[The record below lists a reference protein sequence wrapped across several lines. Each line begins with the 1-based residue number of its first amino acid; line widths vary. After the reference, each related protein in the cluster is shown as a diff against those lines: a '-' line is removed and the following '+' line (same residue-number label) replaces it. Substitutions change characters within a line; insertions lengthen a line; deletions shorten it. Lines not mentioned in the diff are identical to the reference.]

1 MGVNIVVSEQV
12 KINSE
17 RIDDI
22 PVIVEWL
29 KKMDIATC
37 IDQKLSP
44 PHGNYQGQDLRKN
57 SLKLLSLCAKA
68 HATRTCPLRPLR
80 FVFS

>member
-1 MGVNIVVSEQV
+1 MAINEQV

-29 KKMDIATC
+29 KKMEIAKC
-37 IDQKLSP
+37 IDQKLTPS
-44 PHGNYQGQDLRKN
+44 HGNHKGLSYGQ
-57 SLKLLSLCAKA
+57 CCFTCKA
-68 HATRTCPLRPLR
+68 QI
-80 FVFS
+80 